1 MRVCLCGSELVED
14 QPEWPTSQKDA
25 GGQCLQKERMRF
37 VEWRWNFS
45 LTCVPRER
53 CRTTT
58 AWISCTT
65 SGPNRVT
72 QTQVRLHNLLAF
84 FFVFLLLEL

>member
-1 MRVCLCGSELVED
+1 MCEREVQVED

-37 VEWRWNFS
+37 VERRWNCS
-45 LTCVPRER
+45 PTCAPRER

-58 AWISCTT
+58 AWILFTT
-65 SGPNRVT
+65 SGTWPGRGT
-72 QTQVRLHNLLAF
+72 QTQVRLYIILSKSLK
-84 FFVFLLLEL
+84 